1 MNRRSLLRGFSL
13 SVLSAKLF
21 PAPAVYGE
29 PANARA
35 LGFRVMRTF
44 ASVQIGDPSL
54 GNVDVVWDPPG
65 DFGKG
70 STNGV
75 YFQTWDSAA
84 GHMVINDGPNGMPHL
99 DAMIAAAAK
108 HHVRLVVALVDNW
121 NYNGGTVEYCAW
133 RHLPSVALPGSIQ
146 SWCPDFYTDPS
157 VRADFKTWTA
167 ALLNRRNTVTG
178 VLYKADPTIMTWE
191 LTNEPAP
198 DTKTLASWAADMAGF
213 IHKIDHR
220 HLIAIGEEGFGR
232 SPAEFTQLL
241 RIPNIDYGT
250 LHMYPVYDQPAKTP
264 DDCIPIL
271 KQYLALGTAS
281 DKPVVIE
288 EFGWSTVHP
297 DQAAVYTQWLNTIR
311 NSGVGGWQ
319 FWVFYGHNKNG
330 GFPPRDPSDG
340 FNIYKDGSAVTKA
353 LSTAAFKIEKNN
365 DNRR

>member
-1 MNRRSLLRGFSL
+1 
-13 SVLSAKLF
+13 
-21 PAPAVYGE
+21 
-29 PANARA
+29 
-35 LGFRVMRTF
+35 
-44 ASVQIGDPSL
+44 
-54 GNVDVVWDPPG
+54 
-65 DFGKG
+65 
-70 STNGV
+70 
-75 YFQTWDSAA
+75 
-84 GHMVINDGPNGMPHL
+84 MVINDGPNGMPHL